1 MGILSIKPEG
11 VATRATDLFGTVP
24 RWDTLRA
31 VFIGTTVHMGLIR
44 FLILLALAYVAYLL
58 WRRFKAARAESR
70 RHDAPEP
77 ERMVR
82 CAQCQLH
89 LPENLAQIG
98 RASCRERVEIA
109 EVDGALT

>member
-1 MGILSIKPEG
+1 
-11 VATRATDLFGTVP
+11 
-24 RWDTLRA
+24 
-31 VFIGTTVHMGLIR
+31 MGLIR

-70 RHDAPEP
+70 RRDAPEP

-89 LPENLAQIG
+89 LPENLALYQDG
-98 RASCRERVEIA
+98 KWYCCSEHRD
-109 EVDGALT
+109 VDQRT